1 MSERAFEKWLDNL
14 GPDDLSRDLSGELR
28 RFGDGVDNAEAR
40 LKKHLEYLRLISAR
54 KVILPDDLY
63 FAKRRRRVLTR
74 VTIRPVSL
82 GARIHEF
89 LFPQAVRTSLRKF
102 VAALSLKRPIPGV
115 TALVSAV
122 LLLMIGVMLFYP
134 AHSQS
139 TYSGVERYL
148 VLQERFSV
156 DLDLLHSSNLLDR
169 IDAGQIDILLQSA
182 AMLSSPASLSRS
194 WSFGIGRK

>member
-1 MSERAFEKWLDNL
+1 M
-14 GPDDLSRDLSGELR
+14 
-28 RFGDGVDNAEAR
+28 
-40 LKKHLEYLRLISAR
+40 R
-54 KVILPDDLY
+54 K
-63 FAKRRRRVLTR
+63 
-74 VTIRPVSL
+74 S
-82 GARIHEF
+82 
-89 LFPQAVRTSLRKF
+89 
-102 VAALSLKRPIPGV
+102 VAALSLNRPVPGV
-115 TALVSAV
+115 TALVSAL

-156 DLDLLHSSNLLDR
+156 DLDLLHSGNLLDR

-194 WSFGIGRK
+194 WSLGIGRK